1 MQSSSRLRLR
11 NQNLKQR
18 LRSNAEKNES
28 NKTGYSSCGQ
38 SFNLNPTIMSDKL
51 IIEHKKTR
59 KGVIRIEVYTPGEY
73 LDQQTN
79 WWKLNRF
86 LSKLGSAAA
95 YAIHR

>member
-1 MQSSSRLRLR
+1 
-11 NQNLKQR
+11 
-18 LRSNAEKNES
+18 
-28 NKTGYSSCGQ
+28 
-38 SFNLNPTIMSDKL
+38 MSDKL
-51 IIEHKKTR
+51 IIEHKRSR